1 MNRRLAIRILSM
13 LGAGFF
19 LRLQAK
25 PESKPGPKP
34 GSRNDTRDEQPE
46 QPGDFTLRSEVRLV
60 LLDVSVTGKEGG
72 FVTDLSRENFTVLEE
87 GVPQRIS
94 VFDHNDAPVTCGLVV
109 DESRSMTPKRQNVL
123 DAATAF
129 IEASNPQDEIF
140 VLNFNDTVKRGL
152 PDGTLFSDDIAQ
164 LQGALYR
171 GKPAGKTALYD
182 AVLEGLEQL
191 ELGKQD
197 KKTLVVVSDGGD
209 NVSVHTRREMLDRV
223 QRSVATIFAIGL
235 YDPDDLEHDLGIL
248 KELAHISGGE
258 AYFPENPPETI
269 PICRRIAQDIRS
281 RYTLG
286 YHPQPGKTRLRH
298 IEVKARHIEVGASS
312 AGHGKLNVRARR
324 SYWYE
329 DSNANAAKPAP
340 ALD

>member
-1 MNRRLAIRILSM
+1 MNRRLAIRILPT

-19 LRLQAK
+19 LRLRANSEAADDQA
-25 PESKPGPKP
+25 G
-34 GSRNDTRDEQPE
+34 Q
-46 QPGDFTLRSEVRLV
+46 QGDFTLRSEVRLV
-60 LLDVSVTGKEGG
+60 LLDVSVTGKDGG
-72 FVTDLSRENFTVLEE
+72 FVTDLSKENFTVLED

-94 VFDHNDAPVTCGLVV
+94 VFDHNDSPVTCGLIV
-109 DESRSMTPKRQNVL
+109 DESRSMTPKRQDVL
-123 DAATAF
+123 AAATAF
-129 IEASNPQDEIF
+129 IEASNPRDEIF

-152 PDGTLFSDDIAQ
+152 PEDVLFSDDIAQ
-164 LQGALYR
+164 LRDALYR
-171 GKPAGKTALYD
+171 GVPQGRTALYD
-182 AVLEGLEQL
+182 AVLDGLEQL

-209 NVSVHTRREMLDRV
+209 NVSVHTRQEMLNQI

-235 YDPDDLEHDLGIL
+235 YDPDDPDHDLGVL

-258 AYFPENPPETI
+258 AYFPQNPRETM

-286 YHPQPGKTRLRH
+286 YHPESSKIRLRH
-298 IEVKARHIEVGASS
+298 IDVRASS
-312 AGHGKLNVRARR
+312 AGHGKLHVRARR

-329 DSNANAAKPAP
+329 DSNANAAKPAQ

>member
-1 MNRRLAIRILSM
+1 MNRRLAIRNLAM

-19 LRLQAK
+19 LRLWAK
-25 PESKPGPKP
+25 P
-34 GSRNDTRDEQPE
+34 RVNTDTGEQPE
-46 QPGDFTLRSEVRLV
+46 QPGDFTLHSEVRLV
-60 LLDVSVTGKEGG
+60 LLDVSVTGKQGG
-72 FVTDLSRENFTVLEE
+72 FVTDLSKENFTVLEN

-94 VFDHNDAPVTCGLVV
+94 VFDHNDVPVTCGLIV
-109 DESRSMTPKRQNVL
+109 DESRSMRPKRQTVL

-129 IEASNPQDEIF
+129 IRAGNPQDEIF

-152 PDGTLFSDDIAQ
+152 PDETLFSDDIDQ
-164 LQGALYR
+164 LRGALYR
-171 GKPAGKTALYD
+171 GVPEGKTALYD
-182 AVLEGLEQL
+182 AVLEGLDQL

-235 YDPDDLEHDLGIL
+235 YDPDDPDHDLGLL

-258 AYFPENPPETI
+258 AYFPETPPETI

-286 YHPQPGKTRLRH
+286 YHPEPGKTPLRH
-298 IEVKARHIEVGASS
+298 IEVKAFSG
-312 AGHGKLNVRARR
+312 GHGKLNVRARR

>member
-1 MNRRLAIRILSM
+1 MNRRLAIRILPT

-19 LRLQAK
+19 LRLRAK
-25 PESKPGPKP
+25 NQTP
-34 GSRNDTRDEQPE
+34 DEQGG
-46 QPGDFTLRSEVRLV
+46 QAGDFTLRSEVRLV
-60 LLDVSVTGKEGG
+60 LLDVSVTGKQGG
-72 FVTDLSRENFTVLEE
+72 FVTDLSKENFTIVEDGVL
-87 GVPQRIS
+87 QRIS
-94 VFDHNDAPVTCGLVV
+94 VFDHNDTPVTCGLVM
-109 DESRSMTPKRQNVL
+109 DESRSMTPKRENVL

-129 IEASNPQDEIF
+129 IGASNPQDEIF

-152 PDGTLFSDDIAQ
+152 PEDVLFSDDIAQ
-164 LQGALYR
+164 LRGALYR
-171 GKPAGKTALYD
+171 GVPAGKTALYD
-182 AVLEGLEQL
+182 AVLEGLQQL

-197 KKTLVVVSDGGD
+197 KKTLMVVSDGGD
-209 NVSVHTRREMLDRV
+209 NVSVHTRREMFDQV

-235 YDPDDLEHDLGIL
+235 YDPDDPDHDLGVL

-258 AYFPENPPETI
+258 AYFPENPPETM
-269 PICRRIAQDIRS
+269 PICRRIAHDIRS

-286 YHPQPGKTRLRH
+286 YHPESGKIGLRH
-298 IEVKARHIEVGASS
+298 IDVRASS
-312 AGHGKLNVRARR
+312 AGHGNLHVRARR

>member
-1 MNRRLAIRILSM
+1 MNRRLAISTLVT

-19 LRLQAK
+19 SRLRAEKLRAEKTRAK
-25 PESKPGPKP
+25 
-34 GSRNDTRDEQPE
+34 NQTRDGQDE
-46 QPGDFTLRSEVRLV
+46 QPGDFTLHSEVRLV
-60 LLDVSVTGKEGG
+60 LLDVSVTGKQSG
-72 FVTDLSRENFTVLEE
+72 FVADLSKENFTVLED

-94 VFDHNDAPVTCGLVV
+94 VFDHNDAPVTCGLIV
-109 DESRSMTPKRQNVL
+109 DESRSMTPKRQDVL
-123 DAATAF
+123 AAATSF

-152 PDGTLFSDDIAQ
+152 PEGALFSDDIAQ
-164 LQGALYR
+164 LRGALYR
-171 GKPAGKTALYD
+171 GVPEGKTALYD
-182 AVLEGLEQL
+182 AVLDGLHQL

-209 NVSVHTRREMLDRV
+209 NASAHTRRQMFDQA

-235 YDPDDLEHDLGIL
+235 YDPDDLDHDLGVL
-248 KELAHISGGE
+248 SQLAHISGGE
-258 AYFPENPPETI
+258 AYFPQNPQEAI

-286 YHPQPGKTRLRH
+286 YHPEPGKVGLRH
-298 IEVKARHIEVGASS
+298 IEVKASS

>member
-1 MNRRLAIRILSM
+1 MNRRLAIRTLVT

-19 LRLQAK
+19 LRLRAKNQTPDGQAA
-25 PESKPGPKP
+25 
-34 GSRNDTRDEQPE
+34 

-72 FVTDLSRENFTVLEE
+72 FVTDLAKENFTVLED

-94 VFDHNDAPVTCGLVV
+94 VFEHNDAPVTCGLIV
-109 DESRSMTPKRQNVL
+109 DESRSMTPKRRDVL
-123 DAATAF
+123 AAATAF
-129 IEASNPQDEIF
+129 IEASNPEDEIF

-152 PDGTLFSDDIAQ
+152 PDDVLFSDDVGQ
-164 LQGALYR
+164 LRGALYR
-171 GKPAGKTALYD
+171 GVPQGKTALYD
-182 AVLEGLEQL
+182 AVLEGLHQL

-197 KKTLVVVSDGGD
+197 KKTLVLVSDGGD
-209 NVSVHTRREMLDRV
+209 NVSVHTRREMFDQV
-223 QRSVATIFAIGL
+223 QRSVATIFAVGL
-235 YDPDDLEHDLGIL
+235 YDPDDPDHDLGVL
-248 KELAHISGGE
+248 KDLAHISGGE
-258 AYFPENPPETI
+258 AFFPENPPETM

-286 YHPQPGKTRLRH
+286 YHPEAGKTRLRH
-298 IEVKARHIEVGASS
+298 IEVKASS
-312 AGHGKLNVRARR
+312 AAHGKLNVRARR

-329 DSNANAAKPAP
+329 DSDANAAKPAP